1 MKHLYIAVLQQKHV
15 NHHFLVHH
23 APIEENWKISGE
35 GRNELKS
42 CIKETKGAF
51 YNKMLS

>member
-15 NHHFLVHH
+15 NYHFLVHH

-35 GRNELKS
+35 GRNELKKVAS
-42 CIKETKGAF
+42 KKLKVPSITKC
-51 YNKMLS
+51 